1 MRKAIVLAGLALAA
15 AGAAE
20 AADFGVAPRP
30 YAPAPAV
37 FSAYN
42 WMGPYIGANIGL
54 QWGKITRNPT
64 EPTGVAGGAQLGY
77 NWQGNHLVVG
87 LETDIQA
94 SSADDMLAPWKFSNP
109 WFGTLRARAGFAV
122 QNMLFFATGGFALG
136 SLKVETAGVSERDI
150 HLGWAAGAGV
160 EAGVT
165 RNVSARVDYLFVSL
179 GDRSYGLTGVSH
191 GLHSHL
197 LRLGINYRF

>member
-1 MRKAIVLAGLALAA
+1 MRKAIVLAGVALAA

-109 WFGTLRARAGFAV
+109 WFGTSRARVGYAWNNVLFYGTAGFAYGGLELTSAGTT
-122 QNMLFFATGGFALG
+122 QSRTHFGWTLGAGAELGLTPNWTAKIEYLFFDLA
-136 SLKVETAGVSERDI
+136 
-150 HLGWAAGAGV
+150 
-160 EAGVT
+160 
-165 RNVSARVDYLFVSL
+165 N
-179 GDRSYGLTGVSH
+179 RSYFIGSSH
-191 GLHSHL
+191 GLESNL
-197 LRLGINYRF
+197 VRVGVNYKF

>member
-1 MRKAIVLAGLALAA
+1 MSRTASAAVAVAILAA
-15 AGAAE
+15 AGTSAK
-20 AADFGVAPRP
+20 AADVPMG
-30 YAPAPAV
+30 YTAPAPI
-37 FSAYN
+37 SAYS
-42 WMGPYIGANIGL
+42 WTGPYLGGHL
-54 QWGKITRNPT
+54 GYQWGNVTRNPAD
-64 EPTGVAGGAQLGY
+64 PWGVIGGVQGGF
-77 NWQGNHLVVG
+77 NWQTGQFVIGGEADVTFSG
-87 LETDIQA
+87 A
-94 SSADDMLAPWKFSNP
+94 SDTFAPWKFSNP

-136 SLKVETAGVSERDI
+136 SLRVETAGVSERDI